1 MTARYME
8 TGQYNVT
15 TVYKG
20 KGCPD
25 LVNNYRQISLSTTV
39 CKLKGKLIFLI
50 KLYVRKWYPNKIPI
64 KISTK

>member
-25 LVNNYRQISLSTTV
+25 LVKNYRQISLSTTV
-39 CKLKGKLIFLI
+39 CKIKGRIIFF
-50 KLYVRKWYPNKIPI
+50 NK
-64 KISTK
+64 TLC

>member
-39 CKLKGKLIFLI
+39 CKIKGKINFLI
-50 KLYVRKWYPNKIPI
+50 KLYVRKW
-64 KISTK
+64 